1 MYKSELNNTGECAY
15 VPIDSL
21 LFKEYL
27 PAAIEA
33 EDEAALMLFDELL
46 G

>member
-1 MYKSELNNTGECAY
+1 MYNSGINNTGERAY
-15 VPIDSL
+15 VPIDSV
-21 LFKEYL
+21 LFTEYL